1 MTMPGQFRT
10 ATDLINEAL
19 ANLGVL
25 GAGQPVD
32 PEDTNYVAEKLDAI
46 MRKIAALEIVTVA
59 DVNAI
64 PGAWF
69 ADLADIVAGECA
81 SKFGATPD
89 DVMKLTQKGLG
100 VPPGSGAAALS
111 LKQMMRARPTGE
123 VLLVDYF

>member
-1 MTMPGQFRT
+1 MPGQYRT

>member
-1 MTMPGQFRT
+1 MPGQYRT

-32 PEDTNYVAEKLDAI
+32 PEDTTYVAEKLDAI

-100 VPPGSGAAALS
+100 VPSGSGAAALS

>member
-1 MTMPGQFRT
+1 MPSPYRT

-32 PEDTNYVAEKLDAI
+32 PEDTSYVAEKLDAI

>member
-1 MTMPGQFRT
+1 MPSPYRT

-25 GAGQPVD
+25 AAGQPVD

>member
-1 MTMPGQFRT
+1 MPGQYRT

-46 MRKIAALEIVTVA
+46 MRKVAGLEIVTVA

-123 VLLVDYF
+123 VLLVEYF

>member
-1 MTMPGQFRT
+1 MPSQYRT

-32 PEDTNYVAEKLDAI
+32 PEDTTYVAEKLDAI

-123 VLLVDYF
+123 VLLVEYF

>member
-1 MTMPGQFRT
+1 MPSPYRT